1 MGLGHNPQ
9 IQFQYFQFET
19 SLIPCPNQVSKAPIK
34 TSKAGTMSK
43 SSKAILKPSM
53 AANKQNVRRSGIL
66 FEFIHDVN

>member
-1 MGLGHNPQ
+1 
-9 IQFQYFQFET
+9 
-19 SLIPCPNQVSKAPIK
+19 
-34 TSKAGTMSK
+34 MSK